1 MIKIIPYFADF
12 CICLAVSLKPDLF
25 EGMRFDFTK
34 GLNQKFFLT
43 HRFLSSSCALMH
55 SSEILTLL
63 FVYLSRLF
71 WPPISVFMGPTTIPS
86 QSPETIKIP
95 TANYEFGATFIDH
108 PKVGSRH
115 HDYLFKT
122 SSESGGSIIF
132 VFTVWGLIFQC
143 LLAGRV
149 MTDGRLS
156 ARVKYDLSD
165 NFTMKANAQVKFCWF
180 HFRSTLPNFFLLVC
194 IEMCNWVVFS
204 YLSSLQMSHI
214 CLMALSILI
223 TRSEHSSYMYMYI
236 YILWHCSFFVF
247 MIKLKNCNWIRLF

>member
-43 HRFLSSSCALMH
+43 HRFLSSSCVLMH

-132 VFTVWGLIFQC
+132 VFYC
-143 LLAGRV
+143 LRV
-149 MTDGRLS
+149 NFSVPAFWEGNDWWKTRCESEVRLEW
-156 ARVKYDLSD
+156 
-165 NFTMKANAQVKFCWF
+165 QF
-180 HFRSTLPNFFLLVC
+180 HY
-194 IEMCNWVVFS
+194 EG
-204 YLSSLQMSHI
+204 
-214 CLMALSILI
+214 
-223 TRSEHSSYMYMYI
+223 
-236 YILWHCSFFVF
+236 
-247 MIKLKNCNWIRLF
+247 